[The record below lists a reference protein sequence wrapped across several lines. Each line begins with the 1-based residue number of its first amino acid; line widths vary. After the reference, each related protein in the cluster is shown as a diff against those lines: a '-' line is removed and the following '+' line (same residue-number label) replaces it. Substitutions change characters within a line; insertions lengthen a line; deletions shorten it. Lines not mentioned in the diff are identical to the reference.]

1 MTDSHD
7 GLTVVLADI
16 NHTFEVTAAAS
27 DKLLAKT
34 HGVSNE
40 IDEALGHAKRI
51 VEDREIQVE
60 IDDGDT
66 NAVARARP
74 AVESQTNWD
83 DLVQL
88 SKTNPRSRGIDPEAL
103 EWEDLLDAETIR
115 RINQRFNS
123 SFVDKICLDSY
134 DLCAAVAAGLIGAL
148 ADFLVVRIPKSIDYV
163 GNLQRGS
170 PLSTFL
176 RDQSVP
182 HDNWLGRYCK
192 ASFDRVADVPT
203 SGFSPST
210 HRLQT
215 FAHDPLLGPVV
226 GVIDILRGGMTTVS
240 RDGQVAFIPGGPAQ
254 YNVLSAMTT
263 EVLHLMS
270 DVFTPMGVPA
280 PLWSLGPLAD
290 FGALGPDDQTIGEL
304 ARGMYVDGYDFR
316 HFLTM
321 STSVAAVGYVL
332 RGYFFLRRR
341 FDEEYGRLIQAE
353 SSSGT
358 VDSRN
363 HPRMRSM
370 ELVGHLVATAAN
382 AGKASVY
389 GGNPLAINYAQ
400 WLLFISSSFAFMG
413 SYDLNTSNVL
423 AKHTE
428 RNLRMLYEG
437 WENPV
442 FSEPDFPTISDA

>member
-7 GLTVVLADI
+7 GLTVVLANI
-16 NHTFEVTAAAS
+16 HHTFEETVAAS
-27 DKLLAKT
+27 DELLAKT
-34 HGVSNE
+34 HGVSKR
-40 IDEALGHAKRI
+40 IDGALGRAKRI

-60 IDDGDT
+60 SDDGGT
-66 NAVARARP
+66 SAVAWARP
-74 AVESQTNWD
+74 VVESQTNWD
-83 DLVQL
+83 GLVQL
-88 SKTNPRSRGIDPEAL
+88 SKSNLRSRGIDPEAL
-103 EWEDLLDAETIR
+103 EWEDLLKPETIQTINR
-115 RINQRFNS
+115 RFSS
-123 SFVDKICLDSY
+123 SFVDKIDLDSY
-134 DLCAAVAAGLIGAL
+134 DVCAAVVAGLIGAL

-170 PLSTFL
+170 PLSTFM

-215 FAHDPLLGPVV
+215 FAHDPLVGPVV
-226 GVIDILRGGMTTVS
+226 GVVDILRGGMTTIS
-240 RDGQVAFIPGGPAQ
+240 RGGHVVFIPGGPGQ

-270 DVFTPMGVPA
+270 DMFTPMGVPA
-280 PLWSLGPLAD
+280 PMWTLGPLAD

-332 RGYFFLRRR
+332 RGYFSLRRR
-341 FDEEYGRLIQAE
+341 FDEEYGRLVKAE
-353 SSSGT
+353 ASSGT

-382 AGKASVY
+382 AGKVSIY

-400 WLLFISSSFAFMG
+400 WLQFISSSFAFMR
-413 SYDLNTSNVL
+413 SYDMNTSNVL
-423 AKHTE
+423 AKHTK

-437 WENPV
+437 WDDPV